1 MEISENKLQKE
12 VLAWVSK
19 NLGSE
24 FQLRSGQ
31 LETIVDIVQTFFE
44 GEKNL
49 YLLDAPTGSGKSIIA
64 MIVAGFLTTYE
75 MRGYILASDLALQ
88 TQYEN
93 DFRRLKLGWGCIKGV
108 DNYTCAVNEEKFSL
122 GDCRIKNI
130 SYEAAEELLCF
141 RECGYLTNRKRA
153 IQSPVALLNYSYF
166 LIQRNYVEA
175 QQQDKGKGVPF
186 PKRDFTI
193 CDEAHKIL
201 EIVQKHFSP
210 RITTDSYNR
219 VDEFYNFLRRKG
231 QMTPKLLPSIY
242 KDLTKKILHE
252 KDETVIFSLIKKL
265 EMFLVEYVRCGS
277 KLKEV
282 ISLTFPGEK
291 EVPRDWRFAMAQAD
305 WLKDTHC
312 KFEDYNHILS
322 QVGLDYMIK
331 NPQGPDEVVFNC
343 LEERYMMNKYFLEQ
357 SGFKLLMTAT
367 LGDPK
372 EFLRMVGG
380 KKCKYRRME
389 STFDYERSPIYFYP
403 EKRMSLAQR
412 DSNFDWMRDEISSI
426 LQKHPTD
433 SGIIHSGSYEIS
445 GKLYQSLPKDLQK
458 RVIVYT
464 NSKEKEEAMKQF
476 MNGSAGVLMGPSL
489 LEGINLL
496 QDHSR
501 FQIFAKVPFPSLG
514 DKYVSAKMNYQ
525 PQWYNWSTSLNILQG
540 VGRSVRS
547 ETDWAVT
554 YILDGCFKDVL
565 NRSRSNFPPEFL
577 KRIRLVKSV
586 DI

>member
-1 MEISENKLQKE
+1 
-12 VLAWVSK
+12 
-19 NLGSE
+19 
-24 FQLRSGQ
+24 
-31 LETIVDIVQTFFE
+31 
-44 GEKNL
+44 
-49 YLLDAPTGSGKSIIA
+49 
-64 MIVAGFLTTYE
+64 
-75 MRGYILASDLALQ
+75 
-88 TQYEN
+88 
-93 DFRRLKLGWGCIKGV
+93 
-108 DNYTCAVNEEKFSL
+108 
-122 GDCRIKNI
+122 
-130 SYEAAEELLCF
+130 
-141 RECGYLTNRKRA
+141 
-153 IQSPVALLNYSYF
+153 
-166 LIQRNYVEA
+166 
-175 QQQDKGKGVPF
+175 
-186 PKRDFTI
+186 
-193 CDEAHKIL
+193 
-201 EIVQKHFSP
+201 
-210 RITTDSYNR
+210 
-219 VDEFYNFLRRKG
+219 
-231 QMTPKLLPSIY
+231 
-242 KDLTKKILHE
+242 
-252 KDETVIFSLIKKL
+252 
-265 EMFLVEYVRCGS
+265 
-277 KLKEV
+277 
-282 ISLTFPGEK
+282 
-291 EVPRDWRFAMAQAD
+291 
-305 WLKDTHC
+305 
-312 KFEDYNHILS
+312 
-322 QVGLDYMIK
+322 
-331 NPQGPDEVVFNC
+331 
-343 LEERYMMNKYFLEQ
+343 MNKYFLEQ